1 MIEIR
6 GVKEKMEKMK
16 TFGFKLLVLG
26 APAVGKTSLIRRF
39 TTGKFSE
46 TYSKTL
52 GADFLIK
59 FVDYPEKSMRVL
71 LQIWDLAGDARFQ
84 FIRRDYYQEAQGALL
99 VYDITRPNTFL
110 DLRKTYENL
119 LSYCGKVPCIIIG
132 NKLDLEDQ
140 RKVDTEEG
148 EQYANELSF
157 EFFETSAKSAE
168 NVEAAFRRISDLI
181 IEKNL

>member
-1 MIEIR
+1 
-6 GVKEKMEKMK
+6 MEKTK

-71 LQIWDLAGDARFQ
+71 LQIWDLAGDSRFQ

-99 VYDITRPNTFL
+99 TFDITRPNTFL
-110 DLRKTYENL
+110 EVNKTLENL

-132 NKLDLEDQ
+132 NKADLEDQ
-140 RKVDTEEG
+140 RKISFEEG
-148 EQYANELSF
+148 EKLAKELGF
-157 EFFETSAKSAE
+157 EFIETSAKSAE
-168 NVEAAFRRISDLI
+168 NVEKAFRRISDLI
-181 IEKNL
+181 IEENL

>member
-1 MIEIR
+1 
-6 GVKEKMEKMK
+6 MEKTK

-71 LQIWDLAGDARFQ
+71 LQIWDLAGDARFR

-99 VYDITRPNTFL
+99 VYDITRKNTL
-110 DLRKTYENL
+110 LEISETHENL
-119 LSYCGKVPCIIIG
+119 LSYCGKVPCILIG
-132 NKLDLEDQ
+132 NKTDLMNERKVTLEDGQ
-140 RKVDTEEG
+140 TLAK
-148 EQYANELSF
+148 ELNF
-157 EFFETSAKSAE
+157 EFYETSAKSAE
-168 NVEAAFRRISDLI
+168 NVEKAFRRISDLI
-181 IEKNL
+181 IEANL

>member
-1 MIEIR
+1 
-6 GVKEKMEKMK
+6 MEKMK

-59 FVDYPEKSMRVL
+59 FIDYPDQSMRVL
-71 LQIWDLAGDARFQ
+71 LQIWDLAGDARFR

-99 VYDITRPNTFL
+99 VYDITRPNTYQEI
-110 DLRKTYENL
+110 RETYENL

-132 NKLDLEDQ
+132 NKMDLAED
-140 RKVDTEEG
+140 RKLSLNDG
-148 EQYANELSF
+148 ESLANELGF
-157 EFFETSAKSAE
+157 EFYETSAKSAE
-168 NVEAAFRRISDLI
+168 NVEKVFRRISDLI
-181 IEKNL
+181 IKENL

>member
-1 MIEIR
+1 
-6 GVKEKMEKMK
+6 MEKTK

-99 VYDITRPNTFL
+99 VYDVTRPNTFL
-110 DLRKTYENL
+110 ELRKTHENL
-119 LSYCGKVPCIIIG
+119 LSYCGKVPCIVIG
-132 NKLDLEDQ
+132 NKIDLEDQ
-140 RKVDTEEG
+140 RKVSLEEG
-148 EQYANELSF
+148 EQVANELNF

-168 NVEAAFRRISDLI
+168 NVETAFRRISDLI

>member
-1 MIEIR
+1 MA
-6 GVKEKMEKMK
+6 K

-39 TTGKFSE
+39 TTGKFSD

-59 FVDYPEKSMRVL
+59 FVDYPEKNMRVL

-99 VYDITRPNTFL
+99 VYDITRPNTYQEI
-110 DLRKTYENL
+110 RETYENL
-119 LSYCGKVPCIIIG
+119 LSYCGKVPCILIG
-132 NKLDLEDQ
+132 NKVDLEDQ
-140 RKVDTEEG
+140 RKISAEEG
-148 EQYANELSF
+148 DKLAKDLSF
-157 EFFETSAKSAE
+157 EYYETSAKSAE
-168 NVEAAFRRISDLI
+168 NVEKAFRRISDLI
-181 IEKNL
+181 IKENL

>member
-1 MIEIR
+1 
-6 GVKEKMEKMK
+6 MEKTK

-59 FVDYPEKSMRVL
+59 FVDYPNYRVL
-71 LQIWDLAGDARFQ
+71 LQIWDLAGDSRFQ

-99 VYDITRPNTFL
+99 VFDVTRPNTFTEI
-110 DLRKTYENL
+110 RKTHENL
-119 LSYCGKVPCIIIG
+119 LSYCGKVPCIVIG
-132 NKLDLEDQ
+132 NKIDLEDQ
-140 RKVDTEEG
+140 RKVSSEEG
-148 EQYANELSF
+148 EQVATELGF

-168 NVEAAFRRISDLI
+168 NVETAFRRISDLI
-181 IEKNL
+181 IEENL

>member
-1 MIEIR
+1 
-6 GVKEKMEKMK
+6 MEKTK

-99 VYDITRPNTFL
+99 VYDISRPNTHQEV
-110 DLRKTYENL
+110 KETHQNL
-119 LSYCGKVPCIIIG
+119 LSYCGKVPCVIIG
-132 NKLDLEDQ
+132 NKMDLQDE
-140 RKVDTEEG
+140 RKITRVEG
-148 EQYANELSF
+148 EALAKELGF
-157 EFFETSAKSAE
+157 EFYETSAKSAE
-168 NVEAAFRRISDLI
+168 NVEKAFRRISDLI
-181 IEKNL
+181 IAENL

>member
-1 MIEIR
+1 
-6 GVKEKMEKMK
+6 MEKTK

-59 FVDYPEKSMRVL
+59 FIDYPDKNMRVL
-71 LQIWDLAGDARFQ
+71 LQIWDLAGDARFR

-99 VYDITRPNTFL
+99 VYDITRPNTY
-110 DLRKTYENL
+110 DEIKETHQNL
-119 LSYCGKVPCIIIG
+119 LNYCGKVPCIVIG
-132 NKLDLEDQ
+132 NKVDLTED
-140 RKVDTEEG
+140 RKLSSDDGNKLSTE
-148 EQYANELSF
+148 LKF
-157 EFFETSAKSAE
+157 EFYETSAKSAE
-168 NVEAAFRRISDLI
+168 NVEKVFRRISDLI
-181 IEKNL
+181 IAENL

>member
-1 MIEIR
+1 
-6 GVKEKMEKMK
+6 MEKTK

-59 FVDYPEKSMRVL
+59 FVDYPDRGIRVL
-71 LQIWDLAGDARFQ
+71 LQIWDLAGDARFR

-99 VYDITRPNTFL
+99 VFDVTRPNTHQEI
-110 DLRKTYENL
+110 KETYENL
-119 LSYCGKVPCIIIG
+119 LSYCGKVPCILIG
-132 NKLDLEDQ
+132 NKVDLVDE
-140 RKVDTEEG
+140 RKVSTADG
-148 EQYANELSF
+148 DDLAKDLGF
-157 EFFETSAKSAE
+157 EFYETSAKSGE
-168 NVEAAFRRISDLI
+168 KVEKVFRRISDLI
-181 IEKNL
+181 IAENL

>member
-1 MIEIR
+1 
-6 GVKEKMEKMK
+6 MEKTK

-59 FVDYPEKSMRVL
+59 FVDYPEKNMRVL

-99 VYDITRPNTFL
+99 TFDITRPNTFTEIK
-110 DLRKTYENL
+110 KTYENL
-119 LSYCGKVPCIIIG
+119 LSYCGKVPCVIIG
-132 NKLDLEDQ
+132 NKTDLEDQ
-140 RKVDTEEG
+140 RKVTLEEG
-148 EQYANELSF
+148 EKLAKELGF
-157 EFFETSAKSAE
+157 EFYETSAKSAD
-168 NVEAAFRRISDLI
+168 NVEKAFRRISDLI
-181 IEKNL
+181 IAANL

>member
-1 MIEIR
+1 
-6 GVKEKMEKMK
+6 MEKMK

-71 LQIWDLAGDARFQ
+71 LQIWDLAGDARFR

-99 VYDITRPNTFL
+99 VYDITRMNTL
-110 DLRKTYENL
+110 QEIKETYENL
-119 LSYCGKVPCIIIG
+119 LSYCGKVPCILIG
-132 NKLDLEDQ
+132 NKVDLVNE
-140 RKVDTEEG
+140 RKVTVDDGTK
-148 EQYANELSF
+148 LSKDLGF
-157 EFFETSAKSAE
+157 EFYETSAKSAE
-168 NVEAAFRRISDLI
+168 NVEKAFRHISDLI
-181 IEKNL
+181 IEENI

>member
-1 MIEIR
+1 
-6 GVKEKMEKMK
+6 MEKTK

-59 FVDYPEKSMRVL
+59 FIDYPEKKMRVL
-71 LQIWDLAGDARFQ
+71 LQIWDLAGDARFR

-99 VYDITRPNTFL
+99 VYDITRPNTHQE
-110 DLRKTYENL
+110 LRETYENL

-132 NKLDLEDQ
+132 NKIDLTED
-140 RKVDTEEG
+140 RKVSFEEG
-148 EQYANELSF
+148 EALAKDLGF
-157 EFFETSAKSAE
+157 EIYETSAKSAE
-168 NVEAAFRRISDLI
+168 NVEKVFRRISDLI
-181 IEKNL
+181 IQENL

>member
-1 MIEIR
+1 
-6 GVKEKMEKMK
+6 MEKVK

-59 FVDYPEKSMRVL
+59 FVDYPEKNWRIL
-71 LQIWDLAGDARFQ
+71 LQIWDLAGDARFR

-99 VYDITRPNTFL
+99 VYDITRPNSYDEIKVTH
-110 DLRKTYENL
+110 ENL
-119 LSYCGKVPCIIIG
+119 LNYCGKVPCIVIG
-132 NKLDLEDQ
+132 NKLDLEEE
-140 RKVDTEEG
+140 RKISYEEG
-148 EQYANELSF
+148 SNLSKELGF
-157 EFFETSAKSAE
+157 EYYETSAKSAE
-168 NVEAAFRRISDLI
+168 NVEMVFRRISDLI
-181 IEKNL
+181 IAANL